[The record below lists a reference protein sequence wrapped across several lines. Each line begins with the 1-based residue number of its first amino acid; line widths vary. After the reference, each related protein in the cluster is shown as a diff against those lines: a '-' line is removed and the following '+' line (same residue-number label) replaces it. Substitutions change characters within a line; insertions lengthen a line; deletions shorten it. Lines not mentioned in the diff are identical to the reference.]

1 MPTVNESYDR
11 CIFGC
16 LTNRELK
23 FQVYLQ
29 QVPSFIITNNNNN
42 NFYLGLDQLQFPNL
56 LNLKLKKKKIFEVSI
71 IMKLIFFF
79 FFEKQTHTQERE
91 KEILTQRHTTTLLKS
106 HDNF

>member
-42 NFYLGLDQLQFPNL
+42 FYLGLDQLQFPNL
-56 LNLKLKKKKIFEVSI
+56 LNLKLKKKIFEVSI

-79 FFEKQTHTQERE
+79 FSRNKHTHTQERE
-91 KEILTQRHTTTLLKS
+91 KEILTQRYTTTLLKS

>member
-79 FFEKQTHTQERE
+79 RNKHTHTRERE
-91 KEILTQRHTTTLLKS
+91 RDSNTKTYHNSTQKS
-106 HDNF
+106 